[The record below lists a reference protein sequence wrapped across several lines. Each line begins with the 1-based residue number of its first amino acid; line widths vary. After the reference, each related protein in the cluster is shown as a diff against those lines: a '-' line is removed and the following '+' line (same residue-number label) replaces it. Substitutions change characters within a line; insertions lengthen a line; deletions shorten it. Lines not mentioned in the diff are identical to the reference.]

1 MAATAH
7 GLCEFIDASPSPFHV
22 CATVAGRLLG
32 AGYRELREA
41 DRWPDKPGR
50 YFTVRAGS
58 LVAWNAEQ
66 SGHTQ
71 VPFRIVG
78 AHTDS
83 PNLRVKQHP
92 DRLVAGWHVVALQPY
107 GGVWLHSWLD
117 RDLGISGRL
126 SVRDGTGVS
135 HRLVRIDDPILRVPQ
150 LAIHLAEDRKSLTL
164 DPQRHINAVW
174 GVGERVESFVGYVA
188 QRAGVAAADVLA
200 ADLMTHDLT
209 PSALIGA
216 SVNGTASLLS
226 APRLDNQASCYAG
239 MEALL
244 AVDVDSASSG
254 FVPVLAIFDHEEV
267 GSASGHGAQSDLLSS
282 VLERI
287 VLAAGGTR
295 EDFLRRLTTSMLA
308 SADMA
313 HATHPNYPDRHEP
326 SHPIEVNAG
335 PVLKVHPNL
344 RYATDGRTAAA
355 FALACQRAGVP
366 MQRYEHR
373 ADLPCGSTI
382 GVGRGAHRNP
392 HGRRRRRPAGDA
404 LRARVDGR
412 SRRSRLF
419 GGTASVSFRRA
430 IRGIGSGGM
439 ALKVEMVTFD
449 CSDPAKLAGWWAEQF
464 DGTTRELL
472 PGEFVVVARTDGPRL
487 GFQKVPD
494 PAPGKNRV
502 HLDFTT
508 KDLDAEVLRLVAAGA
523 SEVGR
528 HQVGES
534 FRWVVLADPEGNA
547 FCVAGQ

>member
-7 GLCEFIDASPSPFHV
+7 GLCEFIDAFPSPFHV

-382 GVGRGAHRNP
+382 GPLAAARTGIPTVDVGAAQLAMHSARELMGAH
-392 HGRRRRRPAGDA
+392 D
-404 LRARVDGR
+404 
-412 SRRSRLF
+412 
-419 GGTASVSFRRA
+419 
-430 IRGIGSGGM
+430 
-439 ALKVEMVTFD
+439 
-449 CSDPAKLAGWWAEQF
+449 
-464 DGTTRELL
+464 
-472 PGEFVVVARTDGPRL
+472 
-487 GFQKVPD
+487 
-494 PAPGKNRV
+494 
-502 HLDFTT
+502 
-508 KDLDAEVLRLVAAGA
+508 VAAYSA
-523 SEVGR
+523 ALQAFLSAELSE
-528 HQVGES
+528 
-534 FRWVVLADPEGNA
+534 A
-547 FCVAGQ
+547 